1 MFRKHRNVNLRT
13 AGRRLLPPVGGRPSP
28 QLNTA
33 VEAAVQA
40 GVVIAVP
47 AGGLHQQAV
56 AMSCR
61 RDNRVI
67 GQRNQSKKRS
77 KLDKGSIIEGRSVN
91 FLMGE

>member
-1 MFRKHRNVNLRT
+1 MFRKHINVNLRS
-13 AGRRLLPPVGGRPSP
+13 AGCRLLPPVWGRASP

-33 VEAAVQA
+33 VEAAVEA

-47 AGGLHQQAV
+47 ADLHQQAV